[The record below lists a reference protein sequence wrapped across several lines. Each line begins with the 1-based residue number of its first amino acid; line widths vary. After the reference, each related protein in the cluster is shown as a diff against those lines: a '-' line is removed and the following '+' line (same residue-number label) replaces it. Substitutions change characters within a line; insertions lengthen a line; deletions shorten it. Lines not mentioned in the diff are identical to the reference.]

1 MASHFNITFFSTAKV
16 AVYNVAMATVIFL
29 QVKISCFRAKAHLDF
44 IGGYQ
49 KLIRGCSTPYEFL
62 WLLITDL
69 RRKEEILILR
79 NGRLNFRKNIRSYE
93 GLSCNP
99 LIPK

>member
-16 AVYNVAMATVIFL
+16 AVYNVAMATMIFL
-29 QVKISCFRAKAHLDF
+29 HVKISCFRAKAHLVF
-44 IGGYQ
+44 HW
-49 KLIRGCSTPYEFL
+49 

-79 NGRLNFRKNIRSYE
+79 KGRLNFRKNIRSYE
-93 GLSCNP
+93 GLSCSS

>member
-1 MASHFNITFFSTAKV
+1 MASHFNITFFFSTAKV
-16 AVYNVAMATVIFL
+16 AVYHVAMVTVISSR
-29 QVKISCFRAKAHLDF
+29 VKISCFRAKAHLVF
-44 IGGYQ
+44 HWW
-49 KLIRGCSTPYEFL
+49 LPETTPYEFL

-79 NGRLNFRKNIRSYE
+79 NGRLNFRENIRSYE
-93 GLSCNP
+93 GLSCNS

>member
-29 QVKISCFRAKAHLDF
+29 HVKISCFRAKAHLVF
-44 IGGYQ
+44 H
-49 KLIRGCSTPYEFL
+49 R

-79 NGRLNFRKNIRSYE
+79 KGHLNFRKNIRPYE
-93 GLSCNP
+93 GLSCSS

>member
-16 AVYNVAMATVIFL
+16 AVYNVAVATVIFL
-29 QVKISCFRAKAHLDF
+29 HVKISCFRAKAHLVF
-44 IGGYQ
+44 HW
-49 KLIRGCSTPYEFL
+49 

-79 NGRLNFRKNIRSYE
+79 KGRLNFRKNIRSYE
-93 GLSCNP
+93 GLSCSS

>member
-1 MASHFNITFFSTAKV
+1 MASHFDITFFSTAKV
-16 AVYNVAMATVIFL
+16 AVHNVAMATVIFL
-29 QVKISCFRAKAHLDF
+29 HVKISCFRAKAHLVF
-44 IGGYQ
+44 HW
-49 KLIRGCSTPYEFL
+49 

-79 NGRLNFRKNIRSYE
+79 KGRLNFRKNIPSCE
-93 GLSCNP
+93 GLSCSS

>member
-29 QVKISCFRAKAHLDF
+29 HVKISCFRAIAHLVF
-44 IGGYQ
+44 HW
-49 KLIRGCSTPYEFL
+49 

-79 NGRLNFRKNIRSYE
+79 KGRLNFRKNIRSYE
-93 GLSCNP
+93 GLSCSS

>member
-29 QVKISCFRAKAHLDF
+29 HVKISCFRAKAHLVF
-44 IGGYQ
+44 HW
-49 KLIRGCSTPYEFL
+49 

-79 NGRLNFRKNIRSYE
+79 KSRLNFRKNIRSYE
-93 GLSCNP
+93 GLSCSS

>member
-29 QVKISCFRAKAHLDF
+29 HVKISCFRAKAHLVF
-44 IGGYQ
+44 HW
-49 KLIRGCSTPYEFL
+49 

-79 NGRLNFRKNIRSYE
+79 KGRLNFRKNIRSYE
-93 GLSCNP
+93 GLSCSS

>member
-29 QVKISCFRAKAHLDF
+29 HVKISCFRAKAHLVF
-44 IGGYQ
+44 HW
-49 KLIRGCSTPYEFL
+49 

-79 NGRLNFRKNIRSYE
+79 KGRLNFRKNIRSYE
-93 GLSCNP
+93 GLSGSS

>member
-16 AVYNVAMATVIFL
+16 VVYNVAMATVIFL
-29 QVKISCFRAKAHLDF
+29 HVKISCFRAKAHLVF
-44 IGGYQ
+44 HW
-49 KLIRGCSTPYEFL
+49 

-79 NGRLNFRKNIRSYE
+79 KGRLNFRKNIRSYE
-93 GLSCNP
+93 GLSCSS

>member
-1 MASHFNITFFSTAKV
+1 MASHFNITYFFSTAKV
-16 AVYNVAMATVIFL
+16 AVYHVAMVTVISSR
-29 QVKISCFRAKAHLDF
+29 VKISCFRAKAHLVF
-44 IGGYQ
+44 HW
-49 KLIRGCSTPYEFL
+49 

-93 GLSCNP
+93 GLSCNS